1 MKSVITGMIG
11 LICMIL
17 AVGAIDGP
25 TGYENDNWLL
35 CFTFAGVGFAFLIL
49 TVTVSYTHLTLPTTP
64 YV

>member
-35 CFTFAGVGFAFLIL
+35 CFTFAGVGS
-49 TVTVSYTHLTLPTTP
+49 VSYTHLTLPTILL
-64 YV
+64 V